1 MKIKR
6 LIFPNKDGV
15 STSKNINMQM
25 GKPNLNLNFSNK
37 FKFRLPKFKINFK
50 WLFIFLGVF
59 LTVLIGLGV
68 GLYFMVVSPVLAIV
82 QDAKKVQDSSYAI
95 TQGLK
100 NLNLQEI
107 KGGLKNTESELS
119 SFKSKLEKN
128 SSILRKLPKGEI
140 YFQDANHLIIA
151 VEESINLGKLA
162 VEIIEP
168 YAEDLGLA
176 TDGKKATN
184 VPAQERVVKFMR
196 LMPQFSPKV
205 KEISDRVQ
213 KIDTEIAKIDAK
225 NYPTKLPSIVERFG
239 IDPQT
244 DIRTQILDIQSITHE
259 VAQKAPQ
266 FEAFFNA
273 IPEFMGLNQPKK
285 YMILMANNYELRM
298 SGGFN
303 TYIIVAEFDA
313 GIPKITYSID
323 TYFIDEGDRTGSSGL
338 VNRNV
343 PYHLRN
349 YLYLSG
355 NTFRWYARDAT
366 SNSADFPY
374 AADDLLYGF
383 WKKDRSLPQDIS
395 GVIQINND
403 VAVDILRAVGPVNTS
418 KYSIRRDDGTYTTIQ
433 TTEFNADNVI
443 EELETIAGGK
453 LAQTIGRKE
462 IIRFLADSIMT
473 KIYTS
478 EATNL
483 VHIVKVFLD
492 SMSKK
497 DIMMYSFDPVVQKA
511 FEDLG
516 YGGRIIAEQPGYDYL
531 HVNRSNYGAGKAD
544 WTKEGFVTQSVQK
557 SVALVDGKKISTVK
571 VTVKNPKRPS
581 WYNIDPCCFYNA
593 YIRVYVPKGSKM
605 ISVTTDD
612 SEIDPK
618 GAEYIDERVNK
629 TYIESFTRQK
639 KETDLTIT
647 YVYELPDTVNLD
659 DYKLLLQ
666 RQSGTT
672 IDPYQISVNGIS
684 KDVLLNTDKLVE
696 IK

>member
-6 LIFPNKDGV
+6 LIFPDNKSSIKTTNNMRIDG
-15 STSKNINMQM
+15 SSSKF
-25 GKPNLNLNFSNK
+25 NFSNK
-37 FKFRLPKFKINFK
+37 FKFPRLKINFK
-50 WLFIFLGVF
+50 WLFIVLAILFVLFAATGVA
-59 LTVLIGLGV
+59 G
-68 GLYFMVVSPVLAIV
+68 YFFVVKPVLAIV
-82 QDAKKVQDSSYAI
+82 EDAKKVEDSTYAI

-107 KGGLKNTESELS
+107 KGGLKNTDKELA
-119 SFKSKLEKN
+119 SFKTKLEKN
-128 SSILRKLPKGEI
+128 SSLLRKLPKGEI
-140 YFQDANHLIIA
+140 YYQDANHLIAA
-151 VEESINLGKLA
+151 VEETISLGNLT
-162 VEIIEP
+162 VDIIEP
-168 YAEDLGLA
+168 YSEDLGLA
-176 TDGKKATN
+176 TDGNKAIV
-184 VPAQERVVKFMR
+184 VPAQERIIKFMR

-213 KIDTEIAKIDAK
+213 KISDEIAKIDAK
-225 NYPTKLPSIVERFG
+225 NYPTKLPWIVSKFG
-239 IDPQT
+239 VDPET
-244 DIRTQILDIQSITHE
+244 NIRSQILDVQSITYE
-259 VAQKAPQ
+259 IAQKAPQ

-273 IPEFMGLNQPKK
+273 IPEFMGLNTPKK

-303 TYIIVAEFDA
+303 TYIIMAEFDA

-323 TYFIDEGDRTGSSGL
+323 TYFIDEGDRTGSSGM

-374 AADDLLYGF
+374 AADDLLYSF

-418 KYSIRRDDGTYTTIQ
+418 KYSIRRDDGSYTTIP

-443 EELETIAGGK
+443 DELETIAGGK

-462 IIRFLADSIMT
+462 IIKFLADSIMT

-483 VHIVKVFLD
+483 VHITRVFLE

-497 DIMMYSFDPVVQKA
+497 DILMYSFDPVVQKA

-516 YGGRIIAEQPGYDYL
+516 YGGRVVAEPQGADYL

-544 WTKEGFVTQSVQK
+544 WTKEGFVTQEVQK
-557 SVALVDGKKISTVK
+557 SVNVVDGKKISTVK
-571 VTVKNPKRPS
+571 VKIKNPKRPS

-593 YIRVYVPKGSKM
+593 YMRVYVPKGSKM
-605 ISVTTDD
+605 ISVTADD
-612 SEIDPK
+612 GQDAK

-629 TYIESFTRQK
+629 TYIESFTRQL

-647 YVYELPDTVNLD
+647 YVYELPDTVDLD
-659 DYKLLLQ
+659 NYKLLLQ

-684 KDVLLNTDKLVE
+684 KDVLLNTDKLLE